1 MANDDKMMHK
11 WIGWNDMM
19 GGAGHVDGYTQYAVG
34 SIAFQAV
41 P

>member
-1 MANDDKMMHK
+1 
-11 WIGWNDMM
+11 MM